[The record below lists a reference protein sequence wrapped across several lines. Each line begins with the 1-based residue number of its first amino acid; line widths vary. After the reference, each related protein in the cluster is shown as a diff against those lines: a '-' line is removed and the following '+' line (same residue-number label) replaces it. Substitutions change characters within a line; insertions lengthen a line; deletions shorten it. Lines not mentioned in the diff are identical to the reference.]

1 MSLTLTNN
9 GGGDFQP
16 HPEGIIPAVCVDVM
30 DQGLMETSFQGVKK
44 LQPKI
49 KIVFESEAVTDKG
62 VRCTVA
68 RSVTASLNPKATLAI
83 MLGKWRGR
91 PIGDNESV
99 DLQKLI
105 GASCTLVIS
114 HSKSPDGQK
123 TYANIDAISKPTK
136 KVVPSGQY
144 DPAAARKRF
153 AEWKAKQGL
162 PTAPGGAP
170 APADDGDGT
179 DLGPAAAEPRPG
191 YKPTP
196 AAPAPQPAAP
206 DESCDVPF

>member
-1 MSLTLTNN
+1 MSLTLTNS

-16 HPEGIIPAVCVDVM
+16 APEGIHPSVCIDVM
-30 DQGLMETSFQGVKK
+30 DLGMMETSFQGVKK

-49 KIVFESEAVTDKG
+49 KIVFELEALTEKG
-62 VRCTVA
+62 VPFTVS

-91 PIGDNESV
+91 PIGENESV
-99 DLQKLI
+99 DLEKLK
-105 GASCTLVIS
+105 GACCTLVIS
-114 HSKSPDGQK
+114 HTKSPDGQK

-136 KVVPSGQY
+136 KLVPSGTY

-162 PTAPGGAP
+162 PAVGAPATGCPP
-170 APADDGDGT
+170 APADDGEGT
-179 DLGPAAAEPRPG
+179 DLGPQTEVVP
-191 YKPTP
+191 
-196 AAPAPQPAAP
+196 APANAGPTEQEIA
-206 DESCDVPF
+206 SVDVPF